1 MKRRRGGCWQEWRV
15 DTWRQAGWWY
25 LQPSDG
31 PDVSPI
37 SARSKCNCRMMMAR
51 ISPSHWGRTTPDLC
65 NKPSSFGVLP
75 LRKMPAEIG
84 INTRWFRGTAWTS
97 CFPWF
102 LPTQLCVSVMAQWWI
117 GDLSMLQP
125 AFAQRDLEKAPAPLD
140 DECRRSSLSVLSF
153 DGWTKGWMDGTTND
167 RWVDGRADGGAYWVC
182 VKAILHKTKS
192 RAHKFNGGE
201 AYQSAILTGALQ
213 RLTRSGWGAFGF
225 TLLLFGVTSWN
236 DALRESEV
244 FTWLGKRK
252 QILSLISWKKGDIFN
267 AIITVPQRNT
277 KSKSKHQ
284 WPLDQLLTC
293 SNSMSIN
300 CINCMYLLKYLEP

>member
-1 MKRRRGGCWQEWRV
+1 MSGMNRYLASQQE
-15 DTWRQAGWWY
+15 GWN
-25 LQPSDG
+25 QSHPEPSCKACS
-31 PDVSPI
+31 VSAWVLTGYSSLLPQ
-37 SARSKCNCRMMMAR
+37 SKDMNIR
-51 ISPSHWGRTTPDLC
+51 L
-65 NKPSSFGVLP
+65 
-75 LRKMPAEIG
+75 
-84 INTRWFRGTAWTS
+84 
-97 CFPWF
+97 F

-140 DECRRSSLSVLSF
+140 NECRRSNLSVLSF

-167 RWVDGRADGGAYWVC
+167 RWVDGWTDGGAYWVC
-182 VKAILHKTKS
+182 VKAILHKTTS
-192 RAHKFNGGE
+192 RANKFNGGE

-244 FTWLGKRK
+244 FTWQGKHK

-267 AIITVPQRNT
+267 AIITVPRRNT
-277 KSKSKHQ
+277 KSKSNHQ
-284 WPLDQLLTC
+284 WALDQLLTC

-300 CINCMYLLKYLEP
+300 CINCMYLIKYLEP